1 MPIFDFKNQMRGKSS
16 EANVDQNNELL
27 GLKNQ
32 ATRLK
37 IIRMRELTEK
47 VGLCKSAIYQ
57 LVRDGG
63 FPQPFAIAGSR
74 ARGWLESTIDEWIA
88 AQSSARSGK

>member
-1 MPIFDFKNQMRGKSS
+1 MKDKES
-16 EANVDQNNELL
+16 
-27 GLKNQ
+27 
-32 ATRLK
+32 RLK

-57 LVRDGG
+57 LIRDGE
-63 FPQPFAIAGSR
+63 FPAPFPIAGGR

-88 AQSSARSGK
+88 VQSVARNGN

>member
-1 MPIFDFKNQMRGKSS
+1 MKGKSS
-16 EANVDQNNELL
+16 ESNINQRKDLI

-47 VGLCKSAIYQ
+47 VGLCKSALYALI
-57 LVRDGG
+57 RDGA
-63 FPQPFAIAGSR
+63 FPAPFPIAGGR
-74 ARGWLESTIDEWIA
+74 ARGWLETTIDAWIA
-88 AQSSARSGK
+88 QQTNAIDSK